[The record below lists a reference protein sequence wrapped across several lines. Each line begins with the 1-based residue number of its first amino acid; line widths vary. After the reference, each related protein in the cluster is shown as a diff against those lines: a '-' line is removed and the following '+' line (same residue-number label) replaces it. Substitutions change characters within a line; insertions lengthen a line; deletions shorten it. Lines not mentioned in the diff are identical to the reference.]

1 MAKLS
6 DIRDLISCWRNATL
20 AEKIGLI
27 EERDLKPVMGQF
39 GTRIG
44 LMQNV
49 RQNPNEYFPALNENA
64 ELVFISGFPNTQL
77 LSLSEMALTEA
88 RQFQLVGIKED
99 DTEER
104 SKWYDDEETV
114 SALQKELENTEEFTS
129 LSVVKRI
136 KELEYDEDEE
146 ETATLESYIEKKKT

>member
-6 DIRDLISCWRNATL
+6 VIRDLISCWRNATL
-20 AEKIGLI
+20 IEKIGLI
-27 EERDLKPVMGQF
+27 EERELKPVMGQF

-99 DTEER
+99 NTEER
-104 SKWYDDEETV
+104 SKWYDEEETV
-114 SALQKELENTEEFTS
+114 SALQRELENTEEFTS

-146 ETATLESYIEKKKT
+146 ETATLESYIEKT